1 MNFLTAVG
9 QRSFGQS
16 SVNTYVWST
25 YCVFHSGLGA
35 GISGRARGDAS
46 PCFSDAAFILEAGR
60 QSNVVIGVMKK
71 K

>member
-1 MNFLTAVG
+1 M
-9 QRSFGQS
+9 
-16 SVNTYVWST
+16 
-25 YCVFHSGLGA
+25 FHSGLGA

-71 K
+71 VKYERDSWVAREGRPFQEVTFKPQFE